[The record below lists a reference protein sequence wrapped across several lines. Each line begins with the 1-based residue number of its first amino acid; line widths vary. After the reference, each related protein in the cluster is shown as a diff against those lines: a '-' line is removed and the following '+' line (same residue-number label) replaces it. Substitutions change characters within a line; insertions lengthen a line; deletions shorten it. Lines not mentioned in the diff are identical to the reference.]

1 VIILCSLPPPPKVYQ
16 IIEVEILRFIE
27 YLQNHRCLIIF
38 DGFDTIFQDRMLTG
52 NYRNGYEEYGQ
63 LLQQLGEINHQSCII
78 ITSREIP
85 QEIAVLEGNFLP
97 VRVLKLEGLD
107 S

>member
-1 VIILCSLPPPPKVYQ
+1 
-16 IIEVEILRFIE
+16 
-27 YLQNHRCLIIF
+27 
-38 DGFDTIFQDRMLTG
+38 MLTG

-63 LLQQLGEINHQSCII
+63 LLQQLGEINHQSCIL

-85 QEIAVLEGNFLP
+85 QEIAVLAGNLLP
-97 VRVLKLEGLD
+97 VRVLNLEGLD